1 MPRLIYEE
9 REAAVKLF
17 AESLEALVHKF
28 RNEEVPYYIL
38 VTVPTYGM
46 DLNTKLIRISCNKI
60 GTKALN
66 RMKILGTMAYRV
78 TNIKGEAPKVERLWA
93 LPLDIPRESLGIETE
108 YKFVEEISEDAYK
121 SRIPIVY

>member
-17 AESLEALVHKF
+17 AESLEEMVHKF
-28 RNEEVPYYIL
+28 RDEPDYYIL
-38 VTVPTYGM
+38 VTAPTYGN
-46 DLNTKLIRISCNKI
+46 DINTKLIRISCDET

-66 RMKILGTMAYRV
+66 KMKVLGTMAYKV
-78 TNIKGEAPKVERLWA
+78 TNMKGEAPKVERLWA